1 MPSTLELSGKEACLY
16 SVQQSTLVV
25 YPNLFPFLA
34 PLTDDDKVIEVL
46 HNIFIYGIKHTV
58 GIPEA

>member
-1 MPSTLELSGKEACLY
+1 MGLSGKEACLY

-25 YPNLFPFLA
+25 YPSLFPFLA
-34 PLTDDDKVIEVL
+34 ALTDDDKATEVL
-46 HNIFIYGIKHTV
+46 HNVYISGVKHTV